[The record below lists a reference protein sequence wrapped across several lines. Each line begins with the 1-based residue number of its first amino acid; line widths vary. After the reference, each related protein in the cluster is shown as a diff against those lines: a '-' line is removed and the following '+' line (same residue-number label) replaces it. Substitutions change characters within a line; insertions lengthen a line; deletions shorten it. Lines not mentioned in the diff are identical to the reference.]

1 MSAVAVD
8 TRLGKSL
15 RFYQTT
21 LGKKVVMAITGAI
34 MFGFVLGHMLGNLQA
49 FLGREQL
56 NHYAILLR
64 TIPELLWVVRAV
76 LLLSV
81 ILHVVASLQLK
92 KTQWDARPV
101 DYAKRK
107 PVGSSFASRTMIWS
121 GVVVLIFLIFHLM
134 HFTWG
139 VRWILPGFQEL
150 KPYDN
155 LVAGFRVIPVAL
167 FYILAMILLCLHLY
181 HGVWSMFQTLGANN
195 PRFSPRLRLFAKVFA
210 IIVMLGFISLPIAV
224 MAGLLT

>member
-8 TRLGKSL
+8 TRLGRSL

-21 LGKKVVMAITGAI
+21 LGKKVVMAVTGAI

-56 NHYAILLR
+56 DHYAVLLR
-64 TIPELLWVVRAV
+64 TVPELLWVVRAV
-76 LLLSV
+76 LLISV
-81 ILHVVASLQLK
+81 ILHIVASLQLK
-92 KTQWDARPV
+92 KTQMDARPIGYV
-101 DYAKRK
+101 KRK
-107 PVGSSFASRTMIWS
+107 PVGSSIASRTMIWS
-121 GVVVLIFLIFHLM
+121 GIVIALFIPYHLM
-134 HFTWG
+134 HFTLG
-139 VRWILPGFQEL
+139 VPGIHPSFQEL
-150 KPYDN
+150 KPYEN

-167 FYILAMILLCLHLY
+167 FYVVAMILLSTHLY

-195 PRFSPRLRLFAKVFA
+195 ASFSPKLRLFAKVFA
-210 IIVMLGFISLPIAV
+210 VVVTLGFISLPIAV

>member
-1 MSAVAVD
+1 MSSIAVD
-8 TRLGKSL
+8 TRLGKSF
-15 RFYQTT
+15 RFYDTT
-21 LGKKVVMAITGAI
+21 LVKKVVLAITGAI

-56 NHYAILLR
+56 DHYAVMLR
-64 TIPELLWVVRAV
+64 AVPELLWVVRFV
-76 LLLSV
+76 LILSV

-92 KTQWDARPV
+92 KTQIDARPAGYV
-101 DYAKRK
+101 KRQ

-121 GVVVLIFLIFHLM
+121 GVFILLFLIFHLM

-139 VRWILPGFQEL
+139 VRAILPAFQEL
-150 KPYDN
+150 RPYEN
-155 LVAGFRVIPVAL
+155 LVAGFSVIPISLVYIVA
-167 FYILAMILLCLHLY
+167 MVLLCLHLY

-210 IIVMLGFISLPIAV
+210 IVVMLGFISLPVAV
-224 MAGLLT
+224 LAGLLK